1 MSSIV
6 RRARVVPVGLLVL
19 ASSVLPGGGQLDVAA
34 QETFLARCGA
44 GVHEDEGS
52 GWISVPQGQIFCPLA
67 ADPKAERSF
76 VSYLRGDFSTIAD
89 PPPGADANIA
99 AVGLGDSFGLLRW
112 TGERPGDGVQLDV
125 SGAVFSQFDLDR
137 PSFDLVNAD
146 YLVGLPITARVS
158 GFSMRVRPYH
168 QSSHLGDEFLLA
180 RQPERINLSFESL
193 EVILSQELDLL
204 RIYGGGEAFFRR
216 EPADLASRLVHA
228 GAELRPVVF
237 GDGRVLAAFD
247 YKLVDDGAW
256 SDAWNARAGVE
267 LARMPSP
274 GHPPRIISL
283 IFDYYEGI
291 APYGQFYREDIRYM
305 GLGIHLSR

>member
-1 MSSIV
+1 MTSPTACT
-6 RRARVVPVGLLVL
+6 RAVL
-19 ASSVLPGGGQLDVAA
+19 ATLLPVIMLAAWSPPVAGQEA
-34 QETFLARCGA
+34 FLSRCGA
-44 GVHEDEGS
+44 GVHADEGS
-52 GWISVPQGQIFCPLA
+52 GWISVPQGQLFCPLA

-76 VSYLRGDFSTIAD
+76 VSYQRGDFATIAD

-112 TGERPGDGVQLDV
+112 AGARPGDGVQV
-125 SGAVFSQFDLDR
+125 GISGAVFSQFDLDR
-137 PSFDLVNAD
+137 PSLDLINAD
-146 YLVGLPITARVS
+146 YLVGIPITTRVS
-158 GFSMRVRPYH
+158 GFSVRVRPYH

-180 RQPERINLSFESL
+180 RQPERINLSFESF
-193 EVILSQELDLL
+193 EVIFSQELDLL
-204 RIYGGGEAFFRR
+204 RVYGGGETFFRR
-216 EPADLASRLVHA
+216 EPADLPSRLIHA

-247 YKLVDDGAW
+247 YKLVDDGSW
-256 SDAWNARAGVE
+256 SYAWNARAGVE

-291 APYGQFYREDIRYM
+291 APYGQFYREDIRYL
-305 GLGIHLSR
+305 GVGIHLSR